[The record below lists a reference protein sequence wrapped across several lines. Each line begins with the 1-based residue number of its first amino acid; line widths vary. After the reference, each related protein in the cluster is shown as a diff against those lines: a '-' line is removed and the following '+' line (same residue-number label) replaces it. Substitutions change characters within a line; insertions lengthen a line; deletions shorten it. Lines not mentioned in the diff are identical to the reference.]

1 MSSVNPTVSV
11 LDQPNYTYSHAVK
24 WVHVHVHVRDD
35 VHYQYSAA
43 KAKRSTDVP
52 DAWAMS
58 HPISRNLYPG
68 AKYGVRTDQQSL
80 RILFLIYCQYATVLY
95 IHAMTCGYSA

>member
-1 MSSVNPTVSV
+1 M
-11 LDQPNYTYSHAVK
+11 LVK

-35 VHYQYSAA
+35 VHYQCSAA
-43 KAKRSTDVP
+43 KGERSTDVP

-68 AKYGVRTDQQSL
+68 AKYGVCTD
-80 RILFLIYCQYATVLY
+80 TNNLY
-95 IHAMTCGYSA
+95 VFYF